1 MEIKIT
7 QAAKD
12 YRAKMFA
19 GAPSTLA
26 ETDPEFAAIY
36 ENFAFDK
43 VPNSSDLDEHSRF
56 IAVLAALVGCQSVTV
71 FPLVVSAALEFGIKP
86 IEIREV
92 VYQSVAYQ
100 GSGRMLKFIPL
111 MNDVFRQHGIDLPL
125 EGTATVAH
133 EDRRRAGNELQVEI
147 FGEEMRGSY
156 DTGEPAVRHINEW
169 LSSNCFGDW
178 YTRGGLGLADRE
190 LVTFCLIA
198 AQGGCENQLIAHAKG
213 NMNLGNDR
221 AYLIKVVSQLV
232 PYLGFPRCLNAIACI
247 EKATAQAE

>member
-19 GAPSTLA
+19 SAPSTLA
-26 ETDPEFAAIY
+26 ETDPEFAAVY

-43 VPNSSDLDEHSRF
+43 VPNSSDLDDHSRF
-56 IAVLAALVGCQSVTV
+56 VSVLAALIGCQSVTV
-71 FPLVVSAALEFGIKP
+71 FPLLATAALEFGLKP
-86 IEIREV
+86 IEIREI

-111 MNDVFRQHGIDLPL
+111 MNDVFRQHGIELPL

-147 FGEEMRGSY
+147 FGEGMRESY
-156 DTGEPAVRHINEW
+156 NQGDDETRHINEW

-178 YTRGGLGLADRE
+178 YTREGLNLADRE
-190 LVTFCLIA
+190 LVTFCLLV
-198 AQGGCENQLIAHAKG
+198 AQGGCEAQVTAHAKG

-221 AYLIKVVSQLV
+221 EYLIKVVSQLV
-232 PYLGFPRCLNAIACI
+232 PYLGFPRCLNAISCI
-247 EKATAQAE
+247 NKAAEQE

>member
-19 GAPSTLA
+19 GVPSTLA

-43 VPNSSDLDEHSRF
+43 VPNSSDLDDRTRF
-56 IAVLAALVGCQSVTV
+56 VSVISALIGCQSVTV
-71 FPLVVSAALEFGIKP
+71 FPMMVSAALEFGIEP
-86 IEIREV
+86 IEIREI
-92 VYQSVAYQ
+92 VYQAVAYQ
-100 GSGRMLKFIPL
+100 GAGRQLKFIPL
-111 MNDVFRQHGIDLPL
+111 MNDVFLQHNIELPL

-147 FGEEMRGSY
+147 FGEEMRESY
-156 DTGEPAVRHINEW
+156 NQGDDETRHMNEW

-178 YTRGGLGLADRE
+178 YTREGLSLKDRE
-190 LVTFCLIA
+190 LVTLCLLT
-198 AQGGCENQLIAHAKG
+198 AQGGCEAQLAAHAKG
-213 NMNLGNDR
+213 NMNLGMDR
-221 AYLIKVVSQLV
+221 AFLIKVVSQLV
-232 PYLGFPRCLNAIACI
+232 PYLGFPRCLNAISCI
-247 EKATAQAE
+247 NKAAEL

>member
-19 GAPSTLA
+19 GVPSTLA

-56 IAVLAALVGCQSVTV
+56 IAIISALIGCQSVTV
-71 FPLVVSAALEFGIKP
+71 FPLLVSAALEFGISP

-92 VYQSVAYQ
+92 VYQAVAYQ
-100 GSGRMLKFIPL
+100 GSGRQLKFIPL
-111 MNDVFRQHGIDLPL
+111 MNDVFRQHNIELPL

-133 EDRRRAGNELQVEI
+133 EDRRRAGNEAQVAI
-147 FGEEMRGSY
+147 FGESMRESY
-156 DTGEPAVRHINEW
+156 NQGDDQTRHINEW

-178 YTRGGLGLADRE
+178 YTRKGLSLADRE
-190 LVTFCLIA
+190 LVTFCLLA
-198 AQGGCENQLIAHAKG
+198 AQGGCETQLTAHAKG

-221 AYLIKVVSQLV
+221 DYLIKVVSQLV
-232 PYLGFPRCLNAIACI
+232 PYLGFPRCLNAITCI
-247 EKATAQAE
+247 NKAAEM

>member
-19 GAPSTLA
+19 GVPSTLA

-56 IAVLAALVGCQSVTV
+56 VAIISALIGCQSVTV
-71 FPLVVSAALEFGIKP
+71 FPLLVSAALEFGISP
-86 IEIREV
+86 IEIREI
-92 VYQSVAYQ
+92 VYQAVAYQ
-100 GSGRMLKFIPL
+100 GSGRQLKFIPL
-111 MNDVFRQHGIDLPL
+111 MNDVFRQNNIELPL

-147 FGEEMRGSY
+147 FGEGMRESY
-156 DTGEPAVRHINEW
+156 NQGDDQTRHINEW

-178 YTRGGLGLADRE
+178 YTREGLSLKDRE
-190 LVTFCLIA
+190 LVTFCLLG
-198 AQGGCENQLIAHAKG
+198 AQGGCESQLTAHAKG

-221 AYLIKVVSQLV
+221 DYLIKVVSQLV
-232 PYLGFPRCLNAIACI
+232 PYLGFPRCLNAITCI
-247 EKATAQAE
+247 NKAAEE

>member
-19 GAPSTLA
+19 GVPSTLA

-56 IAVLAALVGCQSVTV
+56 IAIISALIGCQSVTV
-71 FPLVVSAALEFGIKP
+71 FPLLVSAALEFGISP

-100 GSGRMLKFIPL
+100 GSGRQLKFIPL
-111 MNDVFRQHGIDLPL
+111 MNDVFRQHNIELPL

-147 FGEEMRGSY
+147 FGEGMRESY
-156 DTGEPAVRHINEW
+156 NQGDDETRHINEW

-178 YTRGGLGLADRE
+178 YTREGLSLKDRE
-190 LVTFCLIA
+190 LVTFCLLA
-198 AQGGCENQLIAHAKG
+198 AQGGCEAQLTAHAKG

-232 PYLGFPRCLNAIACI
+232 PYLGFPRCLNALTCI
-247 EKATAQAE
+247 NKAAEQ